1 MDSQDTTRSG
11 WHQRTRKKRLSSH
24 YGGLSAIKVMPFGLK
39 NVRATYQRAM
49 VTLFHDLMHKEVEVY
64 VDDMIVKSRNEK
76 DHALNLEKLFER
88 LRKCQL
94 KLNPE
99 KCTFGATSG
108 KLLGFIVSEKGIEV
122 DPDKVKAIREMPS
135 PKSEKEVRS
144 FLGRLNYIAHFISQ
158 LTTTCE
164 PIFKLLR
171 KNNPEKWNKECQVAF
186 EKIKEYLLNPP
197 VLVPPVPGR
206 PLILYLA
213 ISENSMGCVLGQH
226 DETGRKERAIYYL
239 SKKFTDYESKYSDLE
254 KTCCALVWTVS
265 RLRQYTLY
273 YSTWL
278 ISKMDPI
285 KKAIKGSVIAEYLA
299 ERAVEDYQPM
309 EFEFPDQDI
318 DSLTQGE
325 EDLEEWR
332 MLFDGAVNVWGH
344 GIGAVLI
351 SPDGK
356 HYPVVAKL
364 IFPCTNNV
372 AEYEACILGLRTA
385 LDRGVKRLIV
395 RGDSTLV
402 IHQLTGEWETRDSKL
417 VPYREYIQKMIEG
430 FDSISFSHTPRENN
444 VMSDA
449 LATLAAL
456 FKVEEGVKIETIQIR
471 VQPEPAH
478 CTVIEEADGKPWF
491 YDIKT
496 YIQNEYLEGAAS
508 NDRRTI
514 RRLAIGFFLDGEILY
529 KRNYDMALVRCV
541 EAQEARQVM
550 HEVHEGVCG
559 THVGG
564 HSLARKILRSGYYWM
579 TMEKDCINYARKCHK
594 CQVYGDRI
602 QVPPAPL
609 HVLSRTLALFSLRHG
624 YDWANKP
631 KG

>member
-1 MDSQDTTRSG
+1 MINLGTEEEPKQVKIGALLKGEEKDKMIELLRECRDVFAWSYQDMPGLDTELVTHKIPHHPDSKPVKQKPRSMRPEMLLKIKEEVQKQLEAGFLEVAQYPEWMAKRCPNNQEKRFSGYNQIRMAPEDKEKTTFITLWG
-11 WHQRTRKKRLSSH
+11 TF
-24 YGGLSAIKVMPFGLK
+24 YYKVMPFGLK
-39 NVRATYQRAM
+39 NAGATYQRAM

-64 VDDMIVKSRNEK
+64 VDNMIVKSRNEK
-76 DHALNLEKLFER
+76 DHVLNLEKLFER
-88 LRKCQL
+88 LQKCQL

-144 FLGRLNYIAHFISQ
+144 FLGRLNYIARFISQ

-171 KNNPEKWNKECQVAF
+171 KNNPKKWNQECQLAF

-197 VLVPPVPGR
+197 VLVPLVPGR

-273 YSTWL
+273 YSTWQ

-309 EFEFPDQDI
+309 ELEFLDQDI
-318 DSLTQGE
+318 NSLTQEE
-325 EDLEEWR
+325 EDFEEWR
-332 MLFDGAVNVWGH
+332 MLFDGVVNVWGR

-356 HYPVVAKL
+356 HYSVVAKL
-364 IFPCTNNV
+364 IFPCTNNI
-372 AEYEACILGLRTA
+372 AEYEACILGLQTA
-385 LDRGVKRLIV
+385 LDRGVKRLII
-395 RGDSTLV
+395 RGDSALV

-417 VPYREYIQKMIEG
+417 VPV
-430 FDSISFSHTPRENN
+430 S
-444 VMSDA
+444 
-449 LATLAAL
+449 
-456 FKVEEGVKIETIQIR
+456 R
-471 VQPEPAH
+471 VH
-478 CTVIEEADGKPWF
+478 SKD
-491 YDIKT
+491 
-496 YIQNEYLEGAAS
+496 
-508 NDRRTI
+508 DRR
-514 RRLAIGFFLDGEILY
+514 
-529 KRNYDMALVRCV
+529 V
-541 EAQEARQVM
+541 
-550 HEVHEGVCG
+550 
-559 THVGG
+559 
-564 HSLARKILRSGYYWM
+564 
-579 TMEKDCINYARKCHK
+579 
-594 CQVYGDRI
+594 
-602 QVPPAPL
+602 
-609 HVLSRTLALFSLRHG
+609 
-624 YDWANKP
+624 
-631 KG
+631 